1 MKPHDAHGDMLQSVL
16 DSLLDV
22 LGDNIVERL
31 QQVEL
36 GNAQHGDSKLLD
48 SADAA
53 RDGIEIVA
61 PLHDAVLILAPTD
74 AADNYA
80 EKICRIMHNAS
91 RQLLN
96 GHEVRVAFQIY
107 RDRFEDKDGRDDWNR
122 VAKLLTAY

>member
-1 MKPHDAHGDMLQSVL
+1 MLQSVL

-36 GNAQHGDSKLLD
+36 GNAQHGDSKLLN

-80 EKICRIMHNAS
+80 EKICRIMPTPAAS
-91 RQLLN
+91 
-96 GHEVRVAFQIY
+96 Y
-107 RDRFEDKDGRDDWNR
+107 
-122 VAKLLTAY
+122 